1 MPPSPRTGADVAK
14 LAFFLHHE
22 HHEAVDLAATA
33 IAWLRERGHEV
44 RMPKRDAELAG
55 LDDLA
60 CADDELVFEL
70 DVAVSLGGDGTML
83 RTVDAV
89 ADADVPVIGV
99 NLGHLGYL
107 TEVDPSK
114 LTVALN
120 RFLAGSYHV
129 SERMRLAVEIDPVTT
144 GAPPAGTWRALNE
157 VVLGKTPAGQ
167 IVHVDVV
174 IDAAAFTTY
183 HADGLIL
190 STPTGSTAYAW
201 SAGGPLIS
209 PDHAALLLAPVA
221 PHMLFDRA
229 LVLPPDACVRLEV
242 TGDRPAALSVDGR
255 NLGTLETGDAVV
267 CTADPR
273 PARLVT
279 FDARSFLD
287 IVKAKFGLG
296 AR

>member
-1 MPPSPRTGADVAK
+1 VATV
-14 LAFFLHHE
+14 AFFLHHE
-22 HHEAVDLAATA
+22 HPEAVELARAAAT
-33 IAWLRERGHEV
+33 WLRERGHEV
-44 RMPKRDAELAG
+44 RLPKRDAMLADLG
-55 LDDLA
+55 DLA
-60 CADDELVFEL
+60 CDDEEICVGL

-83 RTVDAV
+83 RTVDLV
-89 ADADVPVIGV
+89 ADQQVPVIGV

-107 TEVDPSK
+107 TEVDPAK

-120 RFLAGSYHV
+120 RFLAGSYQL
-129 SERMRLAVEIDPVTT
+129 SERMRLVVETD
-144 GAPPAGTWRALNE
+144 AGRWPALNE
-157 VVLGKTPAGQ
+157 AVIGKTPTGQ
-167 IVHVDVV
+167 IVHVDVF
-174 IDAAAFTTY
+174 IDGAPFTTY
-183 HADGLIL
+183 HADGLII

-229 LVLPPDACVRLEV
+229 LVLPPTTCMRMEI
-242 TGDRPAALSVDGR
+242 TGGRPAALSVDGR
-255 NLGTLETGDAVV
+255 NVAELGDGDAIT
-267 CTADPR
+267 CTRAAQ

-279 FDARSFLD
+279 FDPTSFLD

>member
-1 MPPSPRTGADVAK
+1 MATVAF
-14 LAFFLHHE
+14 LLHHE
-22 HHEAVDLAATA
+22 HHEAVALARTA
-33 IAWLRERGHEV
+33 ADWLRERGHEV
-44 RMPKRDAELAG
+44 RLPKRDAELAS
-55 LDDLA
+55 LPDLA
-60 CADDELVFEL
+60 CEDDELVVGL

-83 RTVDAV
+83 RTVDLV
-89 ADADVPVIGV
+89 GDHQVPVIGV

-114 LTVALN
+114 LTVALK
-120 RFLAGSYHV
+120 RFLAGSYQL
-129 SERMRLAVEIDPVTT
+129 SERMRLQVEVDAVTD
-144 GAPPAGTWRALNE
+144 GAPGSGTWPALNE
-157 VVLGKTPAGQ
+157 AVLGKTPSGQ
-167 IVHVDVV
+167 IVHVDVE
-174 IDAAAFTTY
+174 IDGAPFTTY

-229 LVLPPDACVRLEV
+229 LVLPPTSRVRLRV

-255 NLGTLETGDAVV
+255 NLGTLGDGDAIV
-267 CTADPR
+267 CTAANV

-279 FDARSFLD
+279 FDPAGFLD